1 MAEEFIINSKEIE
14 SKINQLLPSQ
24 GGFGT
29 GVDFSAS
36 TMVIPIVDLTESA
49 EGSNFREDLQTAF
62 SLTSITSFSVE
73 NASSTIINNTGYFR
87 VFGNFSGLSNSSTTD
102 LCTFS
107 ITDGLVTKNIQQF
120 RVQVNSSNRINLI
133 QPFDFVIKLEAGDS
147 VIATSNRANNF
158 LVGNTRQIATKE
170 GELVNP

>member
-1 MAEEFIINSKEIE
+1 
-14 SKINQLLPSQ
+14 
-24 GGFGT
+24 
-29 GVDFSAS
+29 
-36 TMVIPIVDLTESA
+36 
-49 EGSNFREDLQTAF
+49 
-62 SLTSITSFSVE
+62 
-73 NASSTIINNTGYFR
+73 
-87 VFGNFSGLSNSSTTD
+87 
-102 LCTFS
+102 
-107 ITDGLVTKNIQQF
+107 VTKNIQQF